1 MKFLI
6 FHYRVGKTD
15 GVSLEIAVWKDI
27 LEKAGHKVY
36 LCAGPGSV
44 GADFLIQYFDYHDDP
59 RIAALDSYAFSQ
71 NPNAFP
77 SLEAFAKE
85 LTTCAST
92 LKKNFDAVI
101 EKIKPDWAIV
111 SNIFSLGENL
121 PAAEALA
128 KSLLEKKVRSLFVH
142 HDFYWE
148 HQRCQNPINSLV
160 AGYQEDYY
168 PPKAPFF
175 LHACINSLA
184 RAELYRRKK
193 IRSFI
198 LPDSFDFSRPL
209 QDHGAQGAKFLQK
222 YHLSFEDLIILQAT
236 RVVPRKGIEIAID
249 FVTELSRPERLK
261 LLENRGLYSGQG
273 FDRDRHK
280 LALVIAGYAE
290 KQDFDY
296 RNKLERY
303 AQEKKI
309 NCVFLDGVVNSFG
322 PNDRT
327 AKEKLNLLDLYIYAD
342 LITYPSLHEGFG
354 NQFLEAVFSRTPIAM
369 FEYPVFK
376 ADIKPKGFEIISFG
390 DQYETNP
397 KTGLVNLPTG
407 QITAAADEAVD
418 ILTDP
423 SRYKNLTE
431 KNFQI
436 GQKYYSR
443 EKISRLFSQ
452 IFQ

>member
-15 GVSLEIAVWKDI
+15 GVSLEIALWKDI

-44 GADFLIQYFDYHDDP
+44 GTDFLIRYFDYHDDP
-59 RIAALDSYAFSQ
+59 KIAALDSYAFGH
-71 NPNAFP
+71 NPKAFP
-77 SLEAFAKE
+77 SPETFVRE
-85 LTTCAST
+85 LTACAFD

-101 EKIKPDWAIV
+101 RQAKPDWAIV
-111 SNIFSLGENL
+111 SNVFSLGENL

-128 KSLLEKKVRSLFVH
+128 KSLLENKVRSLFVH

-148 HQRCQNPINSLV
+148 HQRCQNPVNSLV
-160 AGYQEDYY
+160 VNYQENYC

-175 LHACINSLA
+175 LHACINSLS

-209 QDHGAQGAKFLQK
+209 QDRGAQGAKFLRK
-222 YHLSFEDLIILQAT
+222 YKLSFEDLVILQAT
-236 RVVPRKGIEIAID
+236 RVISRKGIEIAID
-249 FVTELSRPERLK
+249 FVAELSRPERLK
-261 LLENRGLYSGQG
+261 ALETRGLYNGQG
-273 FDRDRHK
+273 FDCNRHK

-309 NCVFLDGVVNSFG
+309 NCVFLDGTVNSFG

-327 AKEKLNLLDLYIYAD
+327 AKENLNLLDLYIYAD

-376 ADIKPKGFEIISFG
+376 ADIKPKGFEIINFG

-397 KTGLVNLPTG
+397 KTGLVTLPEG
-407 QITAAADEAVD
+407 IIAAAADEAVE

-423 SRYKNLTE
+423 DRYKNLTE
-431 KNFQI
+431 ENFQI
-436 GQKYYSR
+436 GKKYYSR
-443 EKISRLFSQ
+443 EKIRRLFSQ
-452 IFQ
+452 IFK